1 MRCNQTEEKTRENG
15 DHFCEMLCHATE
27 LQLLSSL
34 KLMVFLVVS
43 LLLTFKA
50 GQGLICSF
58 SCDTVTAVT
67 TNVES
72 TKYQRRENGGIGYK
86 QHSRAGTS

>member
-1 MRCNQTEEKTRENG
+1 
-15 DHFCEMLCHATE
+15 
-27 LQLLSSL
+27 
-34 KLMVFLVVS
+34 MVFLVVS

-72 TKYQRRENGGIGYK
+72 TKYKRRENRGIGYK
-86 QHSRAGTS
+86 QHSRAGTSDNVEGIIASSHCYVGMMLTVKV